1 MGGVVRSGGCEAE
14 VGALDVAGPFPP
26 PPGFYNSAAGPGQ
39 GYIRKADGSFVVF
52 NVPNSKGTFPVGIA
66 ANGAVVTIAIPGAAG
81 ATAWAVNRVG
91 ELAGVFTVGGAN
103 HSFFRSAGG
112 VAITTDIVGADY
124 TQAAGLNGAGKIT
137 GSYND
142 GAVMSTRSY

>member
-39 GYIRKADGSFVVF
+39 GRIRKADGSFVVF

-66 ANGAVVTIAIPGAAG
+66 ANGAVAGQWDDASQLPHGFLRQADAPSSRSLFPGRPG
-81 ATAWAVNRVG
+81 PLLGRLTAWEN
-91 ELAGVFTVGGAN
+91 
-103 HSFFRSAGG
+103 
-112 VAITTDIVGADY
+112 
-124 TQAAGLNGAGKIT
+124 
-137 GSYND
+137 
-142 GAVMSTRSY
+142 